1 MICVVPS
8 NCPMEAAFYSVY
20 SEAETLIL
28 FSRYF
33 PLCKDDLFLFR
44 VDDDLRSLRGASPYK
59 LVKYKQLQKI
69 INRANGCAAE

>member
-8 NCPMEAAFYSVY
+8 NCPMDAAFYSVY

-33 PLCKDDLFLFR
+33 PTCKDDLFLFK
-44 VDDDLRSLRGASPYK
+44 VDDELRSLRSASPYK
-59 LVKYKQLQKI
+59 LVKYKHLQKI
-69 INRANGCAAE
+69 INRAIEGASE